1 MDNRNGK
8 ISHLPISPFL
18 GPPKYMQ
25 NNFRFLGQH
34 ISGYLRFYQIFF
46 FFLIFF
52 FGSNCHSVLELR
64 YCSRFLWVWFYSFLS
79 LSLFFSFYSDTENN
93 RITTAKT
100 LTPLE
105 WKPFICRLNFKIPD
119 SKCKDILH
127 GCNGTFSNSLIFFT
141 CYLFR
146 HSAVGS
152 FDVSGK
158 NYKDITYHK
167 NINERKHGP
176 CFISDWIG

>member
-1 MDNRNGK
+1 MSLIWITEMVK
-8 ISHLPISPFL
+8 ILVCPSPHSLVHPSTPKIILDFWGSIFL
-18 GPPKYMQ
+18 D
-25 NNFRFLGQH
+25 
-34 ISGYLRFYQIFF
+34 ISGSTFF
-46 FFLIFF
+46 FFFF

-64 YCSRFLWVWFYSFLS
+64 YCSSFLWVWFYSFLS

-93 RITTAKT
+93 RIATAKT

-176 CFISDWIG
+176 CFISD

>member
-1 MDNRNGK
+1 MYLFWK
-8 ISHLPISPFL
+8 IEIVKIIVSPSPHSLVHPSTPKIIPDLWVSIFLDISCFTSFIFL
-18 GPPKYMQ
+18 
-25 NNFRFLGQH
+25 
-34 ISGYLRFYQIFF
+34 
-46 FFLIFF
+46 FF
-52 FGSNCHSVLELR
+52 FGCNGHSVLDLR
-64 YCSRFLWVWFYSFLS
+64 YYNRFLWVRFYSFLS
-79 LSLFFSFYSDTENN
+79 LALFFSFYSDTENN
-93 RITTAKT
+93 RIATAKT

-105 WKPFICRLNFKIPD
+105 WKPLICCLNFKMPD

-167 NINERKHGP
+167 NINERKYRP
-176 CFISDWIG
+176 CFISD

>member
-1 MDNRNGK
+1 MSLIWIVGMVK
-8 ISHLPISPFL
+8 CFPISLHSLVHPSTPKIMPDLWGSVFL
-18 GPPKYMQ
+18 DIS
-25 NNFRFLGQH
+25 NSARF
-34 ISGYLRFYQIFF
+34 IF
-46 FFLIFF
+46 LSF
-52 FGSNCHSVLELR
+52 FGCNCHSVPELR
-64 YCSRFLWVWFYSFLS
+64 YCNRFLWVSFYSFLS

-93 RITTAKT
+93 RIAAAKT

-105 WKPFICRLNFKIPD
+105 WKPFICCLNFKIPD

-127 GCNGTFSNSLIFFT
+127 GRNGTFSNSLIFFT
-141 CYLFR
+141 GYLFR

-158 NYKDITYHK
+158 NYKDIMYHK

-176 CFISDWIG
+176 CFISD